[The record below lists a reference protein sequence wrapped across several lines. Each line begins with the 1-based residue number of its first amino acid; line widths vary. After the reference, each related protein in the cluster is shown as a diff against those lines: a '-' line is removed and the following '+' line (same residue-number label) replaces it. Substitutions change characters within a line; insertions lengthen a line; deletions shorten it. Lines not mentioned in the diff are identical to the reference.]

1 MANNYILSDSED
13 KNTKYKN
20 FNQIVNTL
28 YNEEV
33 ENLNEEE
40 IKIKN
45 AGSIKM
51 EPKIYYDK
59 FSKDMK
65 IEFKIGKN
73 KMYRKWN
80 YSSSTG
86 RRYWNNSSL
95 CQSYHQKARRRF
107 K

>member
-73 KMYRKWN
+73 KMYRIKN
-80 YSSSTG
+80 LSEFYAED
-86 RRYWNNSSL
+86 
-95 CQSYHQKARRRF
+95 KEA